1 VLNEVYKRQME
12 VMAKDGTVNFKDH
25 FNFSSFVTSSSG
37 WTNFVDDGPE

>member
-1 VLNEVYKRQME
+1 ME